1 MSWYVVAALLA
12 VLIAI
17 IIRLRVIAQKQKR
30 KRMNQ
35 LLNRFSKLVSGYDLH
50 ISSQAILK
58 TCLVALDGVNRKLI
72 VQQNSNGRH
81 HVIDLDEVSSC
92 YVKKQYGTIYSG
104 ALKHHKIDQYLEK
117 ISLCFDFKTGNEPV
131 EIPFYQ
137 LGNDPLNQVSD
148 LKNKAKDLEAVL
160 TKMLSKTWK
169 RIA

>member
-1 MSWYVVAALLA
+1 MSWYVVAILFA

-17 IIRLRVIAQKQKR
+17 IILLVLIAQRQKR
-30 KRMNQ
+30 KHMNQ

-81 HVIDLDEVSSC
+81 QVVDLDEVSSC
-92 YVKKQYGTIYSG
+92 SVKKQYGSIYSG
-104 ALKHHKIDQYLEK
+104 VLKHHQLDQYLEK

-131 EIPFYQ
+131 EIPFY
-137 LGNDPLNQVSD
+137 LHGTDAVSEVAE
-148 LKNKAKDLEAVL
+148 LEHKAKDLEAVL
-160 TKMLSKTWK
+160 TKMLSNPLK